1 MTEKINVFLTSAQ
14 KNKLSKGL
22 TFQLSASQLQAG
34 AGKHMVEIELPS
46 RDSKKLLSNVSKNK
60 GYRFTPNVV
69 VGHGFFGNIAK
80 SVLKS
85 VAPTVIDFVGD
96 KTGTRGLT
104 DALKPSANG
113 LIDLGV
119 SQVGGRSVKGSPAM
133 KERMAML
140 RGMRKGA
147 GHKKMKM
154 DMDMDVIQ
162 GTNVFDD
169 IRNGFNR
176 TFTPILG
183 REIVQTLK
191 SPVARDIYKGIIDVG
206 APLIGTATGTP
217 ILSTIAGQTANKLID
232 GMSIKR
238 RKSAKHTMVV
248 GGSLVN
254 GVPHPIQMNLIINP
268 FPIRQ
273 IGGSFLSAG
282 GSFLSP
288 GESRG
293 GTVMLLKKGRGFR
306 GKEGTL
312 YGSGADSLIV

>member
-14 KNKLSKGL
+14 KNKLAKGL
-22 TFQLSASQLQAG
+22 TFQLSASQLQEG
-34 AGKHMVEIELPS
+34 AVKHMVEIELPS
-46 RDSKKLLSNVSKNK
+46 KDYKKLLSNVSKNK
-60 GYRFTPNVV
+60 GFRFTPSSI
-69 VGHGFFGNIAK
+69 VGHGVFGNVAK

-85 VAPTVIDFVGD
+85 VAPKAIDFIGD

-119 SQVGGRSVKGSPAM
+119 NQVSGGRLVKGSPEM

-147 GHKKMKM
+147 GHKMKM
-154 DMDMDVIQ
+154 DMGMDMV
-162 GTNVFDD
+162 GGNVFDD

-176 TFTPILG
+176 TFTPSLG

-191 SPVARDIYKGIIDVG
+191 SPVAKDIYKGIIDVG
-206 APLIGTATGTP
+206 APLIGTATGNP
-217 ILSTIAGQTANKLID
+217 ILGTIAGQTANKLID

-254 GVPHPIQMNLIINP
+254 GVPHPIQMNHIMNP
-268 FPIRQ
+268 VPIRQ

-288 GESRG
+288 GESSRG

-306 GKEGTL
+306 GKKGTL
-312 YGSGADSLIV
+312 YGGDALIV

>member
-14 KNKLSKGL
+14 KNKLAKGL
-22 TFQLSASQLQAG
+22 SFQLSASQLQEPT
-34 AGKHMVEIELPS
+34 GKHSVEIQLTS
-46 RDSKKLLSNVSKNK
+46 KDYKKLLSNVSKNE
-60 GYRFTPNVV
+60 GFRFTPSSI
-69 VGHGFFGNIAK
+69 VGAGFFGNVAK

-85 VAPTVIDFVGD
+85 VAPKAIDFIGD
-96 KTGTRGLT
+96 KTNTRGLT

-119 SQVGGRSVKGSPAM
+119 NKISGGRLVKGSPEM
-133 KERMAML
+133 IERMRML

-147 GHKKMKM
+147 GHKMKM

-169 IRNGFNR
+169 ICNGFNR
-176 TFTPILG
+176 TFTPKLG

-191 SPVARDIYKGIIDVG
+191 SPVAKDINKGIVDAG
-206 APLIGTATGTP
+206 ATAIGVATGTP
-217 ILSTIAGQTANKLID
+217 IISGIASQGANKLID
-232 GMSIKR
+232 GMSIKQ

-248 GGSLVN
+248 GGTLVN
-254 GVPHPIQMNLIINP
+254 GVPHPIQMNHIMNP
-268 FPIRQ
+268 VPIRQ
-273 IGGSFLSAG
+273 LGGSFLSAG

-293 GTVMLLKKGRGFR
+293 GTVMLLKKGKRCR
-306 GKEGTL
+306 GKKGAL
-312 YGSGADSLIV
+312 YGGDSLIV

>member
-1 MTEKINVFLTSAQ
+1 MTEKINEFLTSTQ
-14 KNKLSKGL
+14 QNKMAKGL
-22 TFQLSASQLQAG
+22 SFQLSASQLQEST
-34 AGKHMVEIELPS
+34 GKHSVEIQLTS
-46 RDSKKLLSNVSKNK
+46 KDYKKLLSNVSKNK
-60 GYRFTPNVV
+60 GFRFTPSSII
-69 VGHGFFGNIAK
+69 GAGFFGNVAKNVAK

-85 VAPTVIDFVGD
+85 VAPKAIDFIGD
-96 KTGTRGLT
+96 KTNTRVLT
-104 DALKPSANG
+104 DALKPS
-113 LIDLGV
+113 LIDVGV
-119 SQVGGRSVKGSPAM
+119 NKISDGRLVKGSPAM

-147 GHKKMKM
+147 GHKMKM
-154 DMDMDVIQ
+154 DMDMDMV
-162 GTNVFDD
+162 GGNVFDD

-176 TFTPILG
+176 TFTPKLG

-191 SPVARDIYKGIIDVG
+191 SPVAKDIYKGIIDVST
-206 APLIGTATGTP
+206 PLISTAIGNP
-217 ILSTIAGQTANKLID
+217 VLGTIAGQTANKLID

-254 GVPHPIQMNLIINP
+254 GVPHPIQMNHIMNP
-268 FPIRQ
+268 VPIRQ

-293 GTVMLLKKGRGFR
+293 GTVMLLKKGRGLR
-306 GKEGTL
+306 GKKGTL
-312 YGSGADSLIV
+312 YGGDSLIV

>member
-22 TFQLSASQLQAG
+22 TFQLSASQLQEST
-34 AGKHMVEIELPS
+34 GKHSVEIQLTS
-46 RDSKKLLSNVSKNK
+46 KDYKKLLSNVSKNK
-60 GYRFTPNVV
+60 GFRFTPSSIVGAGFLGNV
-69 VGHGFFGNIAK
+69 AK
-80 SVLKS
+80 SLLKS
-85 VAPTVIDFVGD
+85 VAPKAIDFIGD
-96 KTGTRGLT
+96 KTGTRALT
-104 DALKPSANG
+104 DALKPSADG

-119 SQVGGRSVKGSPAM
+119 NQISGGRMVKGSPAM

-147 GHKKMKM
+147 GHKMK
-154 DMDMDVIQ
+154 MDMDVIQ

-176 TFTPILG
+176 TFTPKLG

-191 SPVARDIYKGIIDVG
+191 SPVAKDIYKGIIDVG

-217 ILSTIAGQTANKLID
+217 ILSTIAGQTATKLID
-232 GMSIKR
+232 GMNIKR

-254 GVPHPIQMNLIINP
+254 GVPHPIQMNHIMNP
-268 FPIRQ
+268 VPIRQ
-273 IGGSFLSAG
+273 LGGSFLSAG

-288 GESRG
+288 GESSRG

-306 GKEGTL
+306 GQKGTL
-312 YGSGADSLIV
+312 YGSDSLIV

>member
-1 MTEKINVFLTSAQ
+1 
-14 KNKLSKGL
+14 
-22 TFQLSASQLQAG
+22 
-34 AGKHMVEIELPS
+34 
-46 RDSKKLLSNVSKNK
+46 
-60 GYRFTPNVV
+60 
-69 VGHGFFGNIAK
+69 
-80 SVLKS
+80 
-85 VAPTVIDFVGD
+85 
-96 KTGTRGLT
+96 
-104 DALKPSANG
+104 LKPSANG

-119 SQVGGRSVKGSPAM
+119 NQISGGRLVKGSPAM

-147 GHKKMKM
+147 GHKMKM
-154 DMDMDVIQ
+154 DMDMDMV
-162 GTNVFDD
+162 GGNVFDD

-176 TFTPILG
+176 TFTPALG

-191 SPVARDIYKGIIDVG
+191 STVAKDIYKGIIDVG
-206 APLIGTATGTP
+206 APLIGTATGNP

-254 GVPHPIQMNLIINP
+254 GVPHPIQMNHIMNP
-268 FPIRQ
+268 VPIRQ
-273 IGGSFLSAG
+273 LGGSFLSTG

-288 GESRG
+288 GESSRG

-306 GKEGTL
+306 GKKGTL
-312 YGSGADSLIV
+312 YGSDSLIV